1 MSDGIFPKDLC
12 MYLMYPS
19 GEEPTDTSGRK
30 KGNLGGWVEEISV
43 SDTRVQCCYSISALG
58 RRQLRI
64 ITLFLAAAC
73 RGVYMHTWQAGLK
86 WKRVV
91 HRGKLLLP
99 LSLSLPLFNLK
110 MWYSSDKTLQQ
121 EWVSILE
128 SNSCHSCVGID
139 FPFACSSSSMQVLLP
154 GAPTRWITEISVM
167 HDNWCVR
174 FIIDADFYALFFSSV
189 TEKKWLYF
197 FWHQFLFQLF
207 SDCSCHTLSVVP
219 TETRCF
225 FFVSAESNE
234 TRSQAKRYSLIR
246 SKLVW
251 I

>member
-43 SDTRVQCCYSISALG
+43 SDPRVQCGYSISALG

-86 WKRVV
+86 WKCVV
-91 HRGKLLLP
+91 HRGKLLRP

-110 MWYSSDKTLQQ
+110 MWYSSDKRLQQ

-139 FPFACSSSSMQVLLP
+139 FPFACSPSSMQVLLQ
-154 GAPTRWITEISVM
+154 GAPTRWIT
-167 HDNWCVR
+167 
-174 FIIDADFYALFFSSV
+174 
-189 TEKKWLYF
+189 KKLKKFQYF
-197 FWHQFLFQLF
+197 FCHQFLFQLL
-207 SDCSCHTLSVVP
+207 SNYSCHTLSIVP
-219 TETRCF
+219 TETHCF
-225 FFVSAESNE
+225 FFLSGESNE
-234 TRSQAKRYSLIR
+234 TRSQAKGYSLIR